1 MQAVLSKIS
10 SAIASRHQGL
20 QPFQLSEYKAARNW
34 LRRYRYGQNADN
46 FERVRGYLEAFF
58 HLCNAA
64 DWQCAHQV
72 VMVSVA
78 ETGTEE
84 LHRQLFAWGYY
95 NEQQSLYAAL
105 LGKVSPEVDLICL
118 SGLGS
123 LQDVAGEYAQAISL
137 HRQALALA
145 EDLESIAVQ
154 GTALGG
160 LGNAYLS
167 LGQYERA
174 ITYYQQHLELARAS
188 GEPAS
193 IGVALG
199 NLGNVYR
206 IQTAYDLA
214 GQCLQER
221 LKIARSIQDLKG
233 EADGLCN
240 LGSLYYVQQKLLA
253 AETVLQQAVEV
264 SQQQGYRLVACRSF
278 GNLGL
283 VYVAGEQQVRA
294 VGCFEQA
301 LQLARDI
308 EDREGQRL
316 AITQLGALYQKLNDY
331 GRAFRYQREA
341 LSFVIDEV
349 EVAALLLNLG
359 TSCREMKR
367 WDEAVSFY
375 QELITTAFLMAA
387 SVPERRLLQMMGF
400 YCLGLIYREK
410 GELRVAFRYCR
421 RALDF
426 SHESV
431 APLIDRCL
439 NLQKELG
446 MALFAQM
453 DDCE

>member
-1 MQAVLSKIS
+1 MQAVLSKID
-10 SAIASRHQGL
+10 SAIASRLPGL

-46 FERVRGYLEAFF
+46 LERVSGYLEAFF
-58 HLCNAA
+58 HLCNVA
-64 DWQCAHQV
+64 DWECAHQV

-78 ETGTEE
+78 ETGAEE

-95 NEQQSLYAAL
+95 KEQQSLYEIL
-105 LGKVSPEVDLICL
+105 LGKVAPDVNLICL

-123 LQDVAGEYAQAISL
+123 LHDIAEEYAQAILL

-145 EDLESIAVQ
+145 KELGSVAAQ
-154 GTALGG
+154 GTALGS

-167 LGQYERA
+167 LGEYGRA
-174 ITYYQQHLELARAS
+174 ISHYQQHLQLARAS
-188 GEPAS
+188 KEQAS

-206 IQTAYDLA
+206 IREAYDLA
-214 GQCLQER
+214 DQCLQER
-221 LKIARSIQDLKG
+221 LEIARSIQDLKG

-240 LGSLYYVQQKLLA
+240 LGSLYCVQQKLLA
-253 AETVLQQAVEV
+253 AEAVLQQAVKIA
-264 SQQQGYRLVACRSF
+264 QQQGYRLVACRSF

-283 VYVAGEQQVRA
+283 VYVAGDQSVRA

-301 LQLARDI
+301 LQLAKDI

-316 AITQLGALYQKLNDY
+316 AISQLGALCQKLGDY
-331 GRAFRYQREA
+331 ERAFRYQREA
-341 LSFVIDEV
+341 LSFVTDEV

-359 TSCREMKR
+359 TSCREMEQ

-375 QELITTAFLMAA
+375 QELITTAFLMAE
-387 SVPERRLLQMMGF
+387 SVPEKRLLQMMGF

-439 NLQKELG
+439 DLQKELG
-446 MALFAQM
+446 MALFSEM
-453 DDCE
+453 GDG